1 MATPYFLI
9 DGYNLMHA
17 AGIARPHYGPGDLER
32 CRHRLLRLLVTFL
45 TDEERERAKVVF
57 DAWDAPEGLPNRM
70 RFEGLLVRFADP
82 GHDADSLIEE
92 LILAHSAPRQII
104 VVSGDR
110 RLQRAAHRR
119 KAKFIG
125 SLSFLDEIVQRS
137 PQRNRDES
145 SRDSHPKYDGGL
157 TSGELEHWMELFEDA
172 EKFAEQEQ
180 AKIARQAANEQK
192 QKQAAAE
199 EYESKP
205 PEVEQPEALEGD
217 TESKDDDEWAEL
229 YEELGLLGEELAEEI
244 LRDENLKK
252 LQQEIDRIADEE
264 DGR

>member
-17 AGIARPHYGPGDLER
+17 AGLARPSYGPGDLER

-45 TDEERERAKVVF
+45 TREERDRAKVVF

-70 RFEGLLVRFADP
+70 KFEGLQVRFADP

-125 SLSFLDEIVQRS
+125 SLSFLDEIVQRP
-137 PQRNRDES
+137 PQRDRDEAPLEP
-145 SRDSHPKYDGGL
+145 HPKYEGEL
-157 TSGELEHWMELFEDA
+157 TSGELEHWMELFSDVQ
-172 EKFAEQEQ
+172 KFAEKEQ
-180 AKIARQAANEQK
+180 AKLTRQTTEEQAASEEK
-192 QKQAAAE
+192 KAE
-199 EYESKP
+199 P
-205 PEVEQPEALEGD
+205 PKSELER
-217 TESKDDDEWAEL
+217 EEEEDDEWAEL
-229 YEELGLLGEELAEEI
+229 YEELGLLGEELAEEMM
-244 LRDENLKK
+244 RDENLEK
-252 LQQEIDRIADEE
+252 LQQEIDRIVEE
-264 DGR
+264 EGKGRS